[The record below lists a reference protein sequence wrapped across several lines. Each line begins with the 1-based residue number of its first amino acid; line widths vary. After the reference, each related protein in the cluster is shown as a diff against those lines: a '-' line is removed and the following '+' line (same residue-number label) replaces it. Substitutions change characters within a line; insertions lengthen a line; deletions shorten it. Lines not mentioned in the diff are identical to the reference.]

1 MEFSEKLLTLRKAK
15 NLTQEELAEKLNVS
29 RQSVSKWESGQAVP
43 ELDKIVALSA
53 VFDVTTDYLLKSSEI
68 DDLSVKTEMLEKQ
81 QEQMLAREQR
91 QQKIR
96 ECVLYGVV
104 IYLVFFAVWFM
115 ERAFFWDYIFWKS
128 DIDIWSLG
136 IVMAEFLAATAAVV
150 FVCARK
156 LKGEKR

>member
-1 MEFSEKLLTLRKAK
+1 MDFSEKLLTLRKAK

-91 QQKIR
+91 QQRIR

-104 IYLVFFAVWFM
+104 IYLVFLAVCFV
-115 ERAFFWDYIFWKS
+115 EHNFFWEWGIWNNSIF
-128 DIDIWSLG
+128 I
-136 IVMAEFLAATAAVV
+136 AEFLVATAAVV